1 MTDYYDELAEIALGW
16 LGWTEDEALGADVN
30 AILGAHR
37 GRAAM
42 LGAILGGSES
52 AAPTDQH
59 IRSEREMT
67 PALYDA
73 VFG

>member
-16 LGWTEDEALGADVN
+16 LGWTEDAALAADVN
-30 AILGAHR
+30 AILVAHR

-42 LGAILGGSES
+42 LGAVFGGSES
-52 AAPTDQH
+52 SAQTDQH
-59 IRSEREMT
+59 VRSEREMT

>member
-16 LGWTEDEALGADVN
+16 LGWTEAEALGADVN
-30 AILGAHR
+30 AILVAHR

-42 LGAILGGSES
+42 LGAVFGGSDS
-52 AAPTDQH
+52 PTQSDH
-59 IRSEREMT
+59 HVRSEREMT